1 MAWQEDSTQGRLTRA
16 FFARPV
22 LEVAPE
28 LLGCTVSHA
37 GVTVRLTE
45 VEAYEGSN
53 DPGSHAFRGQ
63 TPRTRVMFGEPGG
76 LYVYFTYGMHWCAN
90 LVCGSTGTASAVL
103 LRAGEV
109 VAGLGMARSRRPGVI
124 ERNLARGPACL
135 AMTLALTRDQN
146 GINAIAIDG
155 PVALRVATRAV
166 KPPGIPPGTPPG
178 IPPGTPPGTSP
189 RMDLAVGAAGAAGGS
204 GSPGANVCTGPRV
217 GVSGPGGDATQ
228 YPWRFWL
235 AGEATVS
242 VYRPAPARSAK
253 PAVGPGDP

>member
-1 MAWQEDSTQGRLTRA
+1 MQPRLTRS
-16 FFARPV
+16 FLVRPV

-45 VEAYEGSN
+45 VEAYDGAN

-90 LVCGSTGTASAVL
+90 LVCGPPGAASAVL

-109 VAGLGMARSRRPGVI
+109 VEGLDLARSRREGVKD
-124 ERNLARGPACL
+124 RDLARGPARL
-135 AMTLALTRDQN
+135 AMALALSRDQN
-146 GINAIAIDG
+146 GIDTI
-155 PVALRVATRAV
+155 
-166 KPPGIPPGTPPG
+166 
-178 IPPGTPPGTSP
+178 
-189 RMDLAVGAAGAAGGS
+189 AVGSPLVIRAAAGSRPAQSAAGGPSS
-204 GSPGANVCTGPRV
+204 GSWVPTGSVQDSPTSTGSIVVTGPRV
-217 GVSGPGGDATQ
+217 GVSGPGGDAAA

-235 AGEATVS
+235 EGEATVS
-242 VYRPAPARSAK
+242 VYRPGKVRPPK
-253 PAVGPGDP
+253 PANRSGGR